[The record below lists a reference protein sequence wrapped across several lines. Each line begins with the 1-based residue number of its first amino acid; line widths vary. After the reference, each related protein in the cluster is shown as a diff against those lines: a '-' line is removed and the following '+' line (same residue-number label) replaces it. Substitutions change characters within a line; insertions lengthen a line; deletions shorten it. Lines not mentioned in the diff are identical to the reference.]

1 MGLSGAF
8 GGSEAGGWSVG
19 GAGKSFVVRRRH
31 LLSPQAFADPR
42 LAYALEKS
50 TPRDAASEGSPVL
63 REPA

>member
-42 LAYALEKS
+42 LAYACATKHL
-50 TPRDAASEGSPVL
+50 D
-63 REPA
+63 